1 MSNNQY
7 NVIKPDLQF
16 ASAPESD
23 ISINTYLDQ
32 TQSEVI
38 DYDRTVTVNLA
49 TLFDNERNQSNTF
62 RPILKMSYIYEN
74 SLVGSTQYEIYRDRL
89 YYVNPEQSTPLLLG
103 NNIWSGLPSY
113 QEFEFI
119 RTDATN
125 PQVSYRAKSASSYN
139 WSVVYSYPYLNDQ
152 NVPMDYYFED
162 SSSLPSWVSG
172 DGIPFYI
179 STGADNGLPIIQFN

>member
-62 RPILKMSYIYEN
+62 
-74 SLVGSTQYEIYRDRL
+74 
-89 YYVNPEQSTPLLLG
+89 
-103 NNIWSGLPSY
+103 
-113 QEFEFI
+113 
-119 RTDATN
+119 
-125 PQVSYRAKSASSYN
+125 
-139 WSVVYSYPYLNDQ
+139 
-152 NVPMDYYFED
+152 
-162 SSSLPSWVSG
+162 
-172 DGIPFYI
+172 
-179 STGADNGLPIIQFN
+179 